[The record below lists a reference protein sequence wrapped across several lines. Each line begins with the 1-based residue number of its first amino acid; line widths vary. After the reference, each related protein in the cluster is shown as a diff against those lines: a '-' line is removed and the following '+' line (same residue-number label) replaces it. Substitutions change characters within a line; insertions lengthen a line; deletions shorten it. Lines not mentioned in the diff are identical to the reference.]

1 MDAAT
6 RDRLVRD
13 YQNGPKMLREAIAGM
28 TPDQLKAKPIPGKW
42 STLEVICHLSD
53 FEPVYVERMKRVI
66 AMEKPTLLGAD
77 ETLFASKLCYDQ
89 RDAKEELNLI
99 EVTRNQMARILRSIP
114 VEAWSREGIH
124 NERGPLSLEKLVT
137 SITNHIQH
145 HLTFVAEKRKAL
157 KI

>member
-28 TPDQLKAKPIPGKW
+28 TPEQLKAKPIPGKW

-53 FEPVYVERMKRVI
+53 FEPVYVERMKRTI
-66 AMEKPTLLGAD
+66 AMEKPALLGAD
-77 ETLFASKLCYDQ
+77 EKLFADKLCYDQ
-89 RDAKEELNLI
+89 RDVKEELNLI
-99 EVTRNQMARILRSIP
+99 DVTRNQMARILRAIP
-114 VEAWSREGIH
+114 LEAWSREGMH
-124 NERGPLSLEKLVT
+124 NERGALSLEKLVT

-145 HLTFVAEKRKAL
+145 HMNFVVEKRKAL
-157 KI
+157 KV